1 MVAATAFFAETNQKK
16 GINKELE
23 EEFRNIIVNGLISTK
38 FQPIVCLSTGD
49 VVAYEAL
56 SRGPEASMFENP
68 TYLFEIAEKLEML
81 EDLDMLCREKA
92 IMNAYKLG
100 LNTKPI
106 KLFINVENVDKSLK
120 KQAIVKMLVDM
131 CHKVL
136 HAKMVAEGIET
147 FDEFTTIK
155 ALGIDWGQGYLF
167 GKPSSTLQSVPGHV
181 KNKIVLHQHAH
192 GEADSSVETGI
203 KSIASVNV
211 PVFHCNT
218 LVGKLVETFNQ
229 TPEVLGIPIVNNGIP
244 VGLVMKTKL
253 FSHLSKKF
261 GYDLFYY
268 RPISHLMSATF
279 LTVDVNQDVD
289 SVAKQALSRDFSM
302 LYDIFIITDG
312 GKYYGVSTVHSLLEK
327 MTALKIKH
335 ASQANPL
342 TGLPGNISIRA
353 FVETQIRTGQDFAC
367 VYFDLDYFKAYNDCY
382 GFCKG
387 DEAIK
392 KTAYLIVKI
401 FAVSRIGYVGHIG
414 GDDFIA
420 IIHTEEIQELC
431 ARFIREFDAMA
442 PTLYTEADVKNG
454 CIETLDRKNEKCKF
468 PLMSISLAVV
478 ESKQNS
484 RFNTF
489 HEIGATAVEIKKKAK
504 AIQGSIFIVDQRKR

>member
-1 MVAATAFFAETNQKK
+1 MVAAIAFLSEAKQKP
-16 GINKELE
+16 GISKEWE
-23 EEFRNIIVNGLISTK
+23 DEFRSIISLGMIFTK
-38 FQPIVCLSTGD
+38 FQPIVCLTTGD

-56 SRGPEASMFENP
+56 SRGPEGSIFENP
-68 TYLFEIAEKLEML
+68 TCLFDIAEKLEML

-92 IMNAYKLG
+92 IMNAHTLG

-106 KLFINVENVDKSLK
+106 KLFINIDAACITYVKHNPGQTKALIEEFEFKMDNVVLEITERTFIKDSQVFYQALSHYQSQGFAIAIDDVGSGSAGLRLISEINPQKVKLDKFLVENIDKSFK
-120 KQAIVKMLVDM
+120 KQALVKMLVDM

-136 HAKMVAEGIET
+136 HSKMVAEGIET

-167 GKPSSTLQSVPGHV
+167 GKPSSRLQSVPDHV
-181 KNKIVLHQHAH
+181 KNKIVLHQHTH
-192 GEADSSVETGI
+192 GEATSSDETGI

-229 TPEVLGIPIVNNGIP
+229 NPEVLGIPIVNNGIP

-268 RPISHLMSATF
+268 RPISHLMSVTF

-312 GKYYGVSTVHSLLEK
+312 GKYYGVSTIHTLLEK

-335 ASQANPL
+335 ASQA
-342 TGLPGNISIRA
+342 
-353 FVETQIRTGQDFAC
+353 
-367 VYFDLDYFKAYNDCY
+367 
-382 GFCKG
+382 
-387 DEAIK
+387 
-392 KTAYLIVKI
+392 
-401 FAVSRIGYVGHIG
+401 
-414 GDDFIA
+414 
-420 IIHTEEIQELC
+420 
-431 ARFIREFDAMA
+431 
-442 PTLYTEADVKNG
+442 
-454 CIETLDRKNEKCKF
+454 
-468 PLMSISLAVV
+468 
-478 ESKQNS
+478 
-484 RFNTF
+484 
-489 HEIGATAVEIKKKAK
+489 
-504 AIQGSIFIVDQRKR
+504 